1 VVGVSQYRSCRALL
15 GLLFIA
21 AVSSTA
27 RAKLE
32 IREAERHGFRR
43 DPDDGVGRP
52 PVFSRR
58 SA

>member
-1 VVGVSQYRSCRALL
+1 MVGVSRYRSCRTLI
-15 GLLFIA
+15 GLLFFA

-27 RAKLE
+27 RAKPE